1 MLFVICDESCVKCHM
16 SCVTKN
22 IFFYK
27 IMKLVVGG
35 SVMNGATPSSFFLW
49 RGDGGKGGAG
59 FLGSLRVP
67 FSVIFLTKCFCA

>member
-1 MLFVICDESCVKCHM
+1 MSCVKCHM
-16 SCVTKN
+16 SCVSTN

-27 IMKLVVGG
+27 IVKLVGGG

-59 FLGSLRVP
+59 FLAGEKGD
-67 FSVIFLTKCFCA
+67 FN